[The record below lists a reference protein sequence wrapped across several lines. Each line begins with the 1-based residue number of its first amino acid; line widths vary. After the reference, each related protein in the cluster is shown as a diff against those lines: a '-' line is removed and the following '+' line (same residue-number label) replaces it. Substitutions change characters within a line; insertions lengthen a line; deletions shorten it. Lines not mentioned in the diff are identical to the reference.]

1 MSVNAVLGNVESFKL
16 SVSDRFAAVDKAF
29 VGAGIELAGS
39 QQDLLT
45 ALKRTADTVVDGV
58 KPGVA
63 TPEELSGINLVI
75 QMQQAKVTAIKN
87 NLDAEQRHSA
97 AIARA

>member
-1 MSVNAVLGNVESFKL
+1 MSVNAVLGNVDSFKL
-16 SVSDRFAAVDKAF
+16 SVSERFAAVDQAF

-39 QQDLLT
+39 QQDLLA
-45 ALKRTADTVVDGV
+45 ALKRTKDDKG
-58 KPGVA
+58 GVA

-75 QMQQAKVTAIKN
+75 QMQQAKVTSIKN